1 MRVPAVAMLSIT
13 TVMVGESALAA
24 ATTPMVPTAPPAPA
38 KDWVVPTE
46 TPVALPKTVAIAP
59 PETLPI
65 APPRTN
71 TKVAL
76 AATTT
81 IAPPVVQ
88 TPPPRATVIV
98 VPTEAPTIAP
108 VASTPL
114 PPSVSPKPTPI
125 AAAPVAAPAAAPI
138 VVAVAPKAVAPK
150 VTTPKVTT
158 PKPAAPK
165 PLPQPPALPQS
176 PANVA
181 VTVTSLQ
188 LNGVSEELRS
198 LLQKQLQTQPG
209 SQVTQV
215 QLQKDLAVLKETGLV
230 QDASVQSQT
239 SPEGIAV
246 TFQIAPTIVR
256 SIKLVNAQALTQT
269 VVNGI
274 FQPQFNQAIQPAAL
288 DAGVRQVNQ
297 WYAQNGFPLARVIG
311 LDPNASGIMTLNV
324 AEGKVTAIKLRFTD
338 EFGRTVDDKGV
349 AIKPRTKDSFIL
361 QEIQTKPGTI
371 VSEATV
377 TKDIER
383 LYKTGLFT
391 NVQVTPEGDGEAT
404 TLVYNIVE
412 ARTRQFNLGGGYGSD
427 SGLYGTALYRDNNLG
442 GTGKQLNGNVLLGT
456 KDFQFDGT
464 YSNPYRES
472 KPNTWGYSV
481 SAFRQRGLS
490 RVFDDD
496 IKLANGDRVREGR
509 AGGGVTLDK
518 PLGNGWVGTAG
529 LNYTR
534 VSLRDAKGNVV
545 RTDAQG
551 NELSFSKT
559 GLDDLTTLSFSAA
572 RDQRD
577 NPFDPKKGSLF
588 TVSTEQSVPLGSGK
602 ILSNRLQ
609 AAYTQYVPI
618 ALLNKNTDPTKQEVL
633 AFNLQGG
640 TIIGDLPPYSAYTL
654 GGVNSV
660 RGYGQGEIGSGR
672 SFVQATAE
680 YRLPIYKSLGGTL
693 FADYAT
699 NFSSGDT
706 VPGSPGVARDRPG
719 SGFGVGAGLRFK
731 SPVGT
736 LRADWAVT
744 ARGDNRLQFT
754 VGEKF

>member
-1 MRVPAVAMLSIT
+1 MRVPAVAMLSIAT
-13 TVMVGESALAA
+13 IMVGESAQAA
-24 ATTPMVPTAPPAPA
+24 ATTPMVPTAAAPA
-38 KDWVVPTE
+38 KDWVVPTD
-46 TPVALPKTVAIAP
+46 TLVSLPKTAAIAP
-59 PETLPI
+59 PETLPMI
-65 APPRTN
+65 AAAPQTSPRAN
-71 TKVAL
+71 PKVAL

-81 IAPPVVQ
+81 IAPPAAVAQ
-88 TPPPRATVIV
+88 TPQNRAAVV
-98 VPTEAPTIAP
+98 VPIEEAMISP
-108 VASTPL
+108 VASTAL
-114 PPSVSPKPTPI
+114 PPIATPK
-125 AAAPVAAPAAAPI
+125 AAPAVAPI
-138 VVAVAPKAVAPK
+138 VVAAAPKATAPQ
-150 VTTPKVTT
+150 VTTPKAPA
-158 PKPAAPK
+158 PKPVAPK
-165 PLPQPPALPQS
+165 PLPQPPA
-176 PANVA
+176 NVA
-181 VTVTSLQ
+181 VTVTSIQ
-188 LNGVSEELRS
+188 LNGVTEELRS
-198 LLQKQLQTQPG
+198 LLQKQIQTQPG
-209 SQVTQV
+209 NQVTQA
-215 QLQKDLAVLKETGLV
+215 QLQKDITLLRETGLV
-230 QDASVQSQT
+230 QDATVQSQT
-239 SPEGIAV
+239 TPEGIAV

-256 SIKLVNAQALTQT
+256 SVKLVNAQALTQS

-274 FQPQFNQAIQPAAL
+274 FQPQFNQAIQPGAL

-311 LDPNASGIMTLNV
+311 LDPSSTGIMTLNV
-324 AEGKVTAIKLRFTD
+324 AEGKVSTIKLRFTD

-371 VSEATV
+371 VSEASV
-377 TKDIER
+377 NQDIDR

-391 NVQVTPEGDGEAT
+391 SVQVTPEGDGEAT

-412 ARTRQFNLGGGYGSD
+412 ARSRQFNLGGGYGSD
-427 SGLYGTALYRDNNLG
+427 SGIYGTALYRDKNLG
-442 GTGKQLNGNVLLGT
+442 GNGKQINGNVLLGT

-464 YSNPYRES
+464 YSNPYRDS

-481 SAFRQRGLS
+481 NAFRQRGLS

-509 AGGGVTLDK
+509 AGAGFTLDK
-518 PLGNGWVGTAG
+518 PLGSGWVGTAG

-559 GLDDLTTLSFSAA
+559 GLDDLTTVSFSAA

-577 NPFDPKKGSLF
+577 NPFDPKNGSLF

-618 ALLNKNTDPTKQEVL
+618 SLVNKNADPTKQEVL

-640 TIIGDLPPYSAYTL
+640 TIVGDLPPYSAYTL

-706 VPGSPGVARDRPG
+706 VPGGPGVVRDRPG

>member
-1 MRVPAVAMLSIT
+1 MRVPAVAMFSIA

-24 ATTPMVPTAPPAPA
+24 ATTPMAPQAPAAPA

-46 TPVALPKTVAIAP
+46 TAVSPPKTLAIAP
-59 PETLPI
+59 PEALPI
-65 APPRTN
+65 IAAAPQISPPAKP
-71 TKVAL
+71 KVAL
-76 AATTT
+76 AATQS
-81 IAPPVVQ
+81 IAPAPQ
-88 TPPPRATVIV
+88 TPTVRASVIV
-98 VPTEAPTIAP
+98 VPTEEPT
-108 VASTPL
+108 VTSTAL
-114 PPSVSPKPTPI
+114 PPSVAPKVTPI
-125 AAAPVAAPAAAPI
+125 AVAPVVAP
-138 VVAVAPKAVAPK
+138 VVIAVAPKAVAPK
-150 VTTPKVTT
+150 ATPKA
-158 PKPAAPK
+158 PAPK
-165 PLPQPPALPQS
+165 PLPQQPT
-176 PANVA
+176 NVA

-188 LNGVSEELRS
+188 LNGISEELRS

-209 SQVTQV
+209 SQVTQL
-215 QLQKDLAVLKETGLV
+215 QLQKDLALLKETGLV

-256 SIKLVNAQALTQT
+256 SVQLVNAQALPQS

-288 DAGVRQVNQ
+288 DAGVRRVNQ
-297 WYAQNGFPLARVIG
+297 WYAQNGFPLARVLG
-311 LDPNASGIMTLNV
+311 LDPSATGIMTLNV
-324 AEGKVTAIKLRFTD
+324 AEGKVSAIKLRFTD

-371 VSEATV
+371 VSEASV
-377 TKDIER
+377 NKDIDR

-412 ARTRQFNLGGGYGSD
+412 AQTRQFNLGGGYGSD
-427 SGLYGTALYRDNNLG
+427 SGLYGTALYRDKNLG
-442 GTGKQLNGNVLLGT
+442 GTGKQINGNVLLGT

-464 YSNPYRES
+464 FSNPFRES

-481 SAFRQRGLS
+481 NAFRQRGLS

-509 AGGGVTLDK
+509 AGAGFTLDK
-518 PLGNGWVGTAG
+518 PLGSGWVGTAG

-559 GLDDLTTLSFSAA
+559 GLDDLTTVSFSAA

-577 NPFDPKKGSLF
+577 NPFDPKNGSLF

-618 ALLNKNTDPTKQEVL
+618 SLLNKKADPTKQEVL

-640 TIIGDLPPYSAYTL
+640 TIVGDLPPYSAYTL

-706 VPGSPGVARDRPG
+706 VPGGPGVVRDRPG

>member
-1 MRVPAVAMLSIT
+1 MRVPAVAMFSIA
-13 TVMVGESALAA
+13 TVMVGESSATA
-24 ATTPMVPTAPPAPA
+24 ATAPMVPSAPPVPA

-46 TPVALPKTVAIAP
+46 TPVSLPKTAAIAP
-59 PETLPI
+59 PETLPMI
-65 APPRTN
+65 AAPQSLPQSLPQASP
-71 TKVAL
+71 KVAL
-76 AATTT
+76 AATQA
-81 IAPPVVQ
+81 IAPAAP
-88 TPPPRATVIV
+88 TPPARAAVLV
-98 VPTEAPTIAP
+98 VSTEEATPIAP
-108 VASTPL
+108 VASTAL
-114 PPSVSPKPTPI
+114 PPSVAPKAPPI
-125 AAAPVAAPAAAPI
+125 AIAPAPVVVAAAPKAMAPKPFATPKP
-138 VVAVAPKAVAPK
+138 VAPKPV
-150 VTTPKVTT
+150 T
-158 PKPAAPK
+158 PKPVAPK
-165 PLPQPPALPQS
+165 PLPQPPA
-176 PANVA
+176 NVA
-181 VTVTSLQ
+181 VTVTSIQ
-188 LNGVSEELRS
+188 LNGVGEELRS

-209 SQVTQV
+209 SQVTQL
-215 QLQKDLAVLKETGLV
+215 QLQKDLALLKETGLV
-230 QDASVQSQT
+230 QNASVQSQT
-239 SPEGIAV
+239 TPDGIAV

-256 SIKLVNAQALTQT
+256 SIQLVNAQALTQS

-297 WYAQNGFPLARVIG
+297 WYAQNGFPLARVVG
-311 LDPNASGIMTLNV
+311 LDPSASGTMTLNV
-324 AEGKVTAIKLRFTD
+324 AEGKISTIKLRFTD

-349 AIKPRTKDSFIL
+349 AIKPRTKDSVIL
-361 QEIQTKPGTI
+361 QEIQTKPGAI
-371 VSEATV
+371 VSEASV

-442 GTGKQLNGNVLLGT
+442 GTGKQLNGNVLFGT

-464 YSNPYRES
+464 FSNPYRDS

-509 AGGGVTLDK
+509 IGGGVTLDK

-534 VSLRDAKGNVV
+534 VSLRDAKGNLV

-559 GLDDLTTLSFSAA
+559 GLDDLTTVSFSAA

-577 NPFDPKKGSLF
+577 NPFDPKQGSLF

-609 AAYTQYVPI
+609 AAYTQYVPVS
-618 ALLNKNTDPTKQEVL
+618 LLNKNTDPAKQEVL

-640 TIIGDLPPYSAYTL
+640 TIIGDLPPTAPTPSAASTRC
-654 GGVNSV
+654 G
-660 RGYGQGEIGSGR
+660 
-672 SFVQATAE
+672 ATA
-680 YRLPIYKSLGGTL
+680 RAKSAPDAALSRPPQNIACRSTRPSAAPSSPTMPPTSAPATPCPVALGWCAIAPAVAL
-693 FADYAT
+693 ASARACAT
-699 NFSSGDT
+699 S
-706 VPGSPGVARDRPG
+706 
-719 SGFGVGAGLRFK
+719 LR
-731 SPVGT
+731 SAPCGRT
-736 LRADWAVT
+736 
-744 ARGDNRLQFT
+744 GP
-754 VGEKF
+754 